1 MADRMEFSVL
11 GPFVVRRGGEL
22 VDVPRGKPRAAL
34 AALLLAAGR
43 EVSIDALADLLGGQ
57 EPPVTARETAEN
69 SVNRLRWALGGDSQD
84 RIRAHPGGYSIRM
97 APDELDVSRFE
108 ALAAAAD
115 AAARSGAWDVVA
127 ADTRAALSLWRGEP
141 LADAGSEALASREL
155 PRLNEL
161 WLRVAETRAD
171 AELHLGRHADA
182 VPELRRLADAHPLRE
197 RLHVLLMLALYGCD
211 RPEEALTAY
220 QHARTILTTELGTEP
235 GPELRELHHQILTGD
250 RSLVAAASVLGEPA
264 APEPEAQRSASG
276 SVDIPVLV
284 VPRQLPGV
292 AAHFIGRLAE
302 LALLD
307 ELLEDADGNEPG
319 RIVVSA
325 IGGTAGVGKTAL
337 AVRWAH
343 RVADRFP
350 DGQLYV
356 NLRGFDPSGSPAQPT
371 EAVRGFLDALEVPAE
386 QVPPDLAS
394 QAALFRS
401 LLASRRMLIVLD
413 NARDEEQ
420 VRPLLPASQGCLV
433 LVTSRNQMIGL
444 AAANGARLLT
454 LDVLDPIE
462 SCRLLA
468 TRLGGGRVEA
478 EPEALVE
485 IARLCAYLPLA
496 LAVTAARAAD
506 RPGFSLASLA
516 AELRGSH
523 GRLNALDTGDPA
535 VSVRKVF
542 SWSYRG
548 LSHPAQ
554 RMFRLLG
561 LHPGPDISEAA
572 SASLVGVALD
582 EARHNLAELTRAH
595 LLAEP
600 VPGRY
605 AFHDLL
611 RVYAAEQAHI
621 LDEERDRRAATGRIL
636 DHYLHTACASNRLIK
651 PLREVLFTLSPLR
664 PGISPEYLPDRQ
676 HAVAWFTA
684 EHRVLLAAVAF
695 AAGNGS
701 DDCTWQ
707 LPWAMSTFLDQQG
720 HWHDLVAV
728 TELAVAAA
736 ERLGDIVAQSV
747 LRRLLGLAL
756 ARSGNYDQA
765 RGCYLDALGLSERL
779 GDRVAASRI
788 YSALCYIAARQGKHV
803 DALDHAEQALDL
815 CRELGHR
822 PTLAEALNNV
832 GSCHAQLG
840 DYEQARV
847 FCRQALILEQELGD
861 RYLEAHAWDSLGYVE
876 RQSGN
881 LGDAIDCY
889 RRAVE
894 LARELGDRLDEAE
907 VVTDL
912 GDVLHAAGSLHE
924 ARDAWQQA
932 LDILDSLQHP
942 DADDVRRRLGLLSGA
957 DGEYPRP
964 DSGGH

>member
-1 MADRMEFSVL
+1 MADRIEFSLL

-22 VDVPRGKPRAAL
+22 VEVPRDKPRAAL

-43 EVSIDALADLLGGQ
+43 EVSIDALVDLLWGQ
-57 EPPVTARETAEN
+57 QPPVSAREAAEN
-69 SVNRLRWALGGDSQD
+69 CVNRLRRALGEDSQD
-84 RIRAHPGGYSIRM
+84 RIRAHPGGYSIRI

-108 ALAAAAD
+108 ALAAAAG
-115 AAARSGAWDVVA
+115 AAARGGAWDVVA
-127 ADTRAALSLWRGEP
+127 ADTRAALSLWRGDP
-141 LADAGSEALASREL
+141 LADAGSAALANREL

-182 VPELRRLADAHPLRE
+182 VPELRRLVDAHPLRE
-197 RLHVLLMLALYGCD
+197 RLHVLLMLALYGCN
-211 RPEEALTAY
+211 RLEEALTAY
-220 QHARTILTTELGTEP
+220 QHAREILTTELGAAP
-235 GPELRELHHQILTGD
+235 GPELRELHHQILTGGQ
-250 RSLVAAASVLGEPA
+250 SLVAIASLPGEVVA
-264 APEPEAQRSASG
+264 LDSESQRSGPG
-276 SVDIPVLV
+276 SMDVPVLV

-292 AAHFIGRLAE
+292 AAQFTGRVAE

-307 ELLEDADGNEPG
+307 ELLEDADRDAPG
-319 RIVVSA
+319 RVVVSA

-356 NLRGFDPSGSPAQPT
+356 NLRGFDPSGSPAEPT
-371 EAVRGFLDALEVPAE
+371 EAIRGFLDALEVPAE
-386 QVPPDLAS
+386 QVPSDLAS

-401 LLASRRMLIVLD
+401 LLASRRILIVLD

-444 AAANGARLLT
+444 AAANGARLFT

-462 SCRLLA
+462 SCRMLA
-468 TRLGGGRVEA
+468 TRLGGGRVGA

-485 IARLCAYLPLA
+485 IASLCAHLPLA
-496 LAVTAARAAD
+496 LAVTAARAAA

-516 AELRGSH
+516 AELRASH

-535 VSVRKVF
+535 ASVRKVF

-548 LSHPAQ
+548 LSEPAQ

-561 LHPGPDISEAA
+561 LHPGPDISAAA
-572 SASLVGVALD
+572 SASLAGVDLD
-582 EARHNLAELTRAH
+582 DAQRGLAELTRAH

-600 VPGRY
+600 APGRY
-605 AFHDLL
+605 DFHDLL
-611 RVYAAEQAHI
+611 RVYAAEQAH
-621 LDEERDRRAATGRIL
+621 LHDQERDRRAATVRVL
-636 DHYLHTACASNRLIK
+636 DHYLHTACASDRLIK

-676 HAVAWFTA
+676 QALAWFAA
-684 EHRVLLAAVAF
+684 ERPVLLAAVAF
-695 AAGNGS
+695 AAANGA
-701 DDCTWQ
+701 DDRTWQ

-728 TELAVAAA
+728 TELAVAAS
-736 ERLGDIVAQSV
+736 ERLGDTVAQSV
-747 LRRLLGLAL
+747 SRQFLGLAL

-765 RGCYLDALGLSERL
+765 RGCYIDALVLSERL
-779 GDRVAASRI
+779 GDRVAAARI
-788 YSALCYIAARQGKHV
+788 YSALCYIDARQGKYV

-815 CRELGHR
+815 CREVGHR

-832 GSCHAQLG
+832 GACHAQLG
-840 DYEQARV
+840 DYEQARA
-847 FCRQALILEQELGD
+847 FSRQALILEQELGD

-881 LGDAIDCY
+881 LADAIDCY
-889 RRAVE
+889 QRAVG

-924 ARDAWQQA
+924 ARGAWQQA
-932 LDILDSLQHP
+932 LDILDSLRHP
-942 DADDVRRRLGLLSGA
+942 DADSVRRRLGLLSGA
-957 DGEYPRP
+957 
-964 DSGGH
+964 GGGIPSAG